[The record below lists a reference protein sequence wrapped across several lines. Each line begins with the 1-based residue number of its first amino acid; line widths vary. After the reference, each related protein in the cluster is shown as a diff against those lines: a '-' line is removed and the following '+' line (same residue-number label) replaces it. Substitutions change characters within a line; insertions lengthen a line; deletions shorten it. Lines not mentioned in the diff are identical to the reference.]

1 MAASLDPWLH
11 ATGAWAIFVVN
22 FRSNFSG
29 YAYTYCLPLIT
40 ARDYGFGQL
49 SNSYVF
55 GVIAGVRIG
64 VTLLVSRLA
73 KRYSDRGLMLSL
85 VSCSLAL
92 TLGYCA
98 CSRLSTERVPLAA
111 LVALFVG
118 LFCSDSGPPTQGL
131 YSKLIGRGH
140 AGLYFAVLQSNG
152 AIARALAGQL
162 VGLAYGRLGPAA
174 LWGTMIAL
182 AAGMPRC
189 SPACGRARAR
199 PRRATRAA
207 AAARAGA
214 AAAASVNGDAGVE
227 GDGRATEGRRCERR
241 GARSVAAPG
250 RGFGFDDAGPP
261 SYGPTG
267 GRRRG
272 REGAPRKR
280 ALARTPPRR
289 VLRCVPHFLV
299 RTPRLIGRFRGAPPG
314 SSRLLELVIARRRPE
329 GATSGGGPVLFAAAI
344 ARTAIRAVSLARAEL
359 RPRRARPHRRRRRR
373 RPRRRPR
380 AALRRGPAGR
390 TARRRSDRSRAPD
403 RPSRRRGDRLARGA
417 GRRGAVGERE
427 RPPPGARA
435 RARPRAA
442 RESAASRARC
452 SARARSS
459 SRC

>member
-1 MAASLDPWLH
+1 MSINTAIVNSLSVCGPVFNLLIYALPHHTRSLAAWGLPGYALVFDHYTYVGYFVCVAQLVIALLIVARFEEPPRERRASAPRAAPTASTMSRTSNASATAAPLAPSAPLGRAGAALTLGGLLPWPRVFLDPWLR

-92 TLGYCA
+92 TLAYCA

-182 AAGMPRC
+182 AAGMLPLLAGMWPRFEL
-189 SPACGRARAR
+189 AHVRAMHERL
-199 PRRATRAA
+199 
-207 AAARAGA
+207 AAARCAG
-214 AAAASVNGDAGVE
+214 AAAASVNGEGGAGGE
-227 GDGRATEGRRCERR
+227 GAAGGGGGEGEG
-241 GARSVAAPG
+241 GARPKHDARKDDPLTEPLIVA
-250 RGFGFDDAGPP
+250 GFGFDDAGF
-261 SYGPTG
+261 SEQGSLMG
-267 GRRRG
+267 SEDAEDAKEGH
-272 REGAPRKR
+272 EGA
-280 ALARTPPRR
+280 
-289 VLRCVPHFLV
+289 
-299 RTPRLIGRFRGAPPG
+299 AP
-314 SSRLLELVIARRRPE
+314 S
-329 GATSGGGPVLFAAAI
+329 
-344 ARTAIRAVSLARAEL
+344 
-359 RPRRARPHRRRRRR
+359 
-373 RPRRRPR
+373 
-380 AALRRGPAGR
+380 
-390 TARRRSDRSRAPD
+390 
-403 RPSRRRGDRLARGA
+403 
-417 GRRGAVGERE
+417 
-427 RPPPGARA
+427 
-435 RARPRAA
+435 
-442 RESAASRARC
+442 
-452 SARARSS
+452 
-459 SRC
+459 